1 MGVAKLNN
9 SISSFSKIARSPPEI
24 HIGPKRLTKF
34 EKARIIG
41 ARALQISMGAPV
53 LIEIPGNLSDPIKIA
68 EIELKTGILPIIIRR
83 KTVSGEYQDI
93 LLKTLLEAEKEE
105 FGSI

>member
-1 MGVAKLNN
+1 MAKLSNSV
-9 SISSFSKIARSPPEI
+9 SISSFSKIATKPSEI
-24 HIGPKRLTKF
+24 RIGPKRLTRF

-53 LIEIPGNLSDPIKIA
+53 LIEIPKDVIDPIKIA
-68 EIELKTGILPIIIRR
+68 ELELKAGILPIIIRR
-83 KTVSGEYQDI
+83 RTVAGEHQDI

-105 FGSI
+105 FGTT